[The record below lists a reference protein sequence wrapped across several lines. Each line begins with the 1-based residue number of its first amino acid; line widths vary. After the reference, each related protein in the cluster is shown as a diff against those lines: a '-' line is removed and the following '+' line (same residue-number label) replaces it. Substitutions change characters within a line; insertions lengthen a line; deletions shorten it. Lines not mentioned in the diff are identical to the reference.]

1 MELDPNQILPEI
13 PVDKTSHFT
22 GISKI
27 NTQYLFSLIGFGI
40 GSIISF
46 IIILA
51 EEYSGG
57 VPVSIQHSHL
67 HHFAIPFIFGLIGA
81 FIAFIYGKKRAN
93 TKKAIYELFLSQKT
107 LSLIFDNLPVLI
119 SYLDT
124 DLRYRFVNKAHE
136 AWLGLSL
143 NDIYGK
149 NIEEVVGKKAFEQI
163 SVNISKSLT
172 GENSSFESSREIDGK
187 ERFTNSTI
195 IPHLGPN
202 KKVLGFFTIV
212 ADITELKIKEQKIKE
227 QNQELTELNTSKDKF
242 FSIIAH
248 DLRGPLG
255 GLMGLTELMA
265 DETKQFTPEQNKE
278 LKLTLSHSTR
288 NIYTLL
294 ENLLEWSQIQ
304 QGNIAF
310 SPQMLD
316 LRKLVNDCMK
326 SVAESA
332 EKKAIEIVTD
342 IPAETKVFADINMLQ
357 TTIRNLA
364 TNAVKF
370 TQHRGTVTI
379 SFNVADNGSA
389 IISVK
394 DTGIGMSKKLLDDLF
409 KLDVDTRRKGTN
421 GEPSTGLGLLLCKEF
436 VEKHGGNLW
445 VESEEGKGSEFNFSI
460 PKNAQ
465 DE

>member
-1 MELDPNQILPEI
+1 MKIKPFPIFP
-13 PVDKTSHFT
+13 
-22 GISKI
+22 GISVEKASKYTGKI
-27 NTQYLFSLIGFGI
+27 RIRTQYLFSLIGFGI

-51 EEYSGG
+51 EEYSGD
-57 VPVSIQHSHL
+57 VSVSMQNSNL
-67 HHFAIPFIFGLIGA
+67 HHFAIPVIFGLIGA
-81 FIAFIYGKKRAN
+81 FIAFIYGKKRVN

-136 AWLGLSL
+136 TWIGLTL

-149 NIEEVVGKKAFEQI
+149 NIKDILGEKAFERI
-163 SVNISKSLT
+163 SLNISKSLN
-172 GENSSFESSREIDGK
+172 GENINFESVREIGGK
-187 ERFTNSTI
+187 EQFTNSTI

-212 ADITELKIKEQKIKE
+212 VDITELKKKEQKIKE
-227 QNQELTELNTSKDKF
+227 QNEELKELNASKDKF

-248 DLRGPLG
+248 DLRSPLG
-255 GLMGLTELMA
+255 GLMGLTELIA
-265 DETKQFTPEQNKE
+265 DESKQFTPNQKKK
-278 LKLTLSHSTR
+278 LTLTLSHSAR

-304 QGNIAF
+304 QGNIPY
-310 SPQMLD
+310 SPQILE
-316 LRKLVNDCMK
+316 LKLVANECIKFIAD
-326 SVAESA
+326 SA
-332 EKKAIEIVTD
+332 EEKAIEIVTD
-342 IPAETKVFADINMLQ
+342 IPEEAKVFADINMLQ
-357 TTIRNLA
+357 TIIRNLA

-370 TQHRGTVTI
+370 TRHKGTITI
-379 SFNVADNGSA
+379 SYKVADNDST
-389 IISVK
+389 IISVR
-394 DTGIGMSKKLLDDLF
+394 DTGIGMSKEIADGLF
-409 KLDVDTRRKGTN
+409 KLEVDTGRKGTN

-445 VESEEGKGSEFNFSI
+445 VESEEGKGSEFSFSI
-460 PKNAQ
+460 PPNAQ
-465 DE
+465 GV

>member
-1 MELDPNQILPEI
+1 VEFNPNQILPEI

-51 EEYSGG
+51 EEYSGD
-57 VPVSIQHSHL
+57 VSVSMRNSNL
-67 HHFAIPFIFGLIGA
+67 HHFAIPVIFGLIGA
-81 FIAFIYGKKRAN
+81 FIAFIYGKKRVN
-93 TKKAIYELFLSQKT
+93 PKKAIYALFLSQKT

-136 AWLGLSL
+136 TWLGLSL

-149 NIEEVVGKKAFEQI
+149 HIKDVVGEKAFERI
-163 SVNISKSLT
+163 SVNISKSLN
-172 GENSSFESSREIDGK
+172 GENSSFESSREIGGK

-195 IPHLGPN
+195 IPHLGSN

-212 ADITELKIKEQKIKE
+212 ADITELKKKEQKIKE
-227 QNQELTELNTSKDKF
+227 QNQELTDLNTSKDKF

-255 GLMGLTELMA
+255 GLMGLTELIA

-316 LRKLVNDCMK
+316 LRKLVNDSMK
-326 SVAESA
+326 FVAGSA
-332 EKKAIEIVTD
+332 EKKAIEIIID
-342 IPAETKVFADINMLQ
+342 IPAEAKVFADTNMLQ
-357 TTIRNLA
+357 TAIRNLA

-394 DTGIGMSKKLLDDLF
+394 DTGIGMSKKLLDDLL
-409 KLDVDTRRKGTN
+409 KLDVDTRSKGTN
-421 GEPSTGLGLLLCKEF
+421 GEPSTGLGLILCKEF

-445 VESEEGKGSEFNFSI
+445 VESEEGKGSEFSFSI
-460 PKNAQ
+460 PQNAHGV
-465 DE
+465 